1 MNNNITNSEIEML
14 ELIDSLQRQ
23 LHVQYEMIDTEARTR
38 IKAERRFMTVLTVFV
53 GGWLATTMMFALALS
68 GRL

>member
-1 MNNNITNSEIEML
+1 MTNNITNAEIEMT

-38 IKAERRFMTVLTVFV
+38 IKAEHRFVAVLMVFI
-53 GGWLATTMMFALALS
+53 GGWLVTSIVFALALS

>member
-1 MNNNITNSEIEML
+1 MTNNITDSEIEML

-23 LHVQYEMIDTEARTR
+23 LDAQYEMINTEARTR
-38 IKAERRFMTVLTVFV
+38 IKAEHRFMAVLTVFV
-53 GGWLATTMMFALALS
+53 GGWLVTSVMFALMHS

>member
-1 MNNNITNSEIEML
+1 MTNNITDTQIEML

-23 LHVQYEMIDTEARTR
+23 IDTEARTR
-38 IKAERRFMTVLTVFV
+38 ITSERRFMTVLTVFV
-53 GGWLATTMMFALALS
+53 GGWLVTTVMFALALS

>member
-1 MNNNITNSEIEML
+1 MTTNTTNAEIEML

-23 LHVQYEMIDTEARTR
+23 IDTEARTR
-38 IKAERRFMTVLTVFV
+38 ITSERRFMTVLTVFV
-53 GGWLATTMMFALALS
+53 GGWLATTLMFALALS

>member
-1 MNNNITNSEIEML
+1 MTTNTTNAEIEML

-23 LHVQYEMIDTEARTR
+23 IDTEARTR
-38 IKAERRFMTVLTVFV
+38 IKSERRFMTVLTVFV
-53 GGWLATTMMFALALS
+53 GGWLATTMMFALMHS